1 MEMVS
6 ITFSGR
12 RIGPGDPYPLMGST
26 LVGREDDLR
35 QIVELLDQ
43 DHARLIALTGPA
55 GVGKTRLAHKI
66 AGRLGGRFEQG
77 VACVRLE
84 SVSDDGAVP
93 REVARA
99 LGLREHSQCHAPRL
113 LADALAD
120 AHVLLV
126 LDGFDHTA
134 DSRVWLHDLL
144 TVAPLLKVVVT
155 SREPL
160 GFPHEHE
167 YQVRPLSPAEAAEV
181 FLRRASEIV
190 PGFSPDQAEM
200 EAVEEICNRV
210 GGIPLAVEIAASWTK
225 DISPGDL
232 PARLDD
238 RPESLP
244 PEAGP
249 VWSYDLLQRPEQ
261 MLLCRLAMF
270 SGGFTEDA
278 ANFVAC
284 WPDAPA
290 GDAALESLTSLVD
303 YGLVSRTPGSAPLA
317 FQMHEA
323 IRSFEQCHDPVNGDD
338 LAPLAFAEYYRSLG
352 ARAEEGLAG
361 PQQVRWLDLLE
372 DEYPN
377 IRHALAWLEAN
388 DRLHHAVELLSQIQ
402 YFISIRGHTLE
413 ILERMVRWLDATML
427 VPWSPEHGLAQLTLG
442 RLYQNT
448 GQFELSIRM
457 LTEAAATFMA
467 NGDLRH
473 AAMAKTLVA
482 ADYALMGLTEEVG
495 VLASE
500 ALELARPLGMS
511 RFVAAALSWQAW
523 HAEATGDQERAD
535 ALREEVSGIARET
548 GDRWAMSFGL
558 APRAR
563 TALEAGDCET
573 AERLA
578 TELRDILAEIGS
590 LHDLPA
596 AYQLLAMIAEARGDL
611 ESATNHLQQAIS
623 HADACGNRPFG
634 AVLALQAADVELRRG
649 RLDESGRYLSGAMLR
664 HDASVLGAR
673 ANDILYVCAALAH
686 WRGEGV
692 ASARFLGAASVTD
705 MAFAEGRDSL
715 AESLRQEL
723 GPDCFEREFAS
734 GIAWD
739 ADTALRAA
747 RTFLDAPRHETQIP
761 FPD

>member
-1 MEMVS
+1 
-6 ITFSGR
+6 
-12 RIGPGDPYPLMGST
+12 
-26 LVGREDDLR
+26 
-35 QIVELLDQ
+35 
-43 DHARLIALTGPA
+43 
-55 GVGKTRLAHKI
+55 
-66 AGRLGGRFEQG
+66 
-77 VACVRLE
+77 
-84 SVSDDGAVP
+84 
-93 REVARA
+93 
-99 LGLREHSQCHAPRL
+99 
-113 LADALAD
+113 
-120 AHVLLV
+120 
-126 LDGFDHTA
+126 
-134 DSRVWLHDLL
+134 
-144 TVAPLLKVVVT
+144 
-155 SREPL
+155 
-160 GFPHEHE
+160 
-167 YQVRPLSPAEAAEV
+167 
-181 FLRRASEIV
+181 
-190 PGFSPDQAEM
+190 
-200 EAVEEICNRV
+200 
-210 GGIPLAVEIAASWTK
+210 
-225 DISPGDL
+225 
-232 PARLDD
+232 
-238 RPESLP
+238 
-244 PEAGP
+244 
-249 VWSYDLLQRPEQ
+249 
-261 MLLCRLAMF
+261 
-270 SGGFTEDA
+270 
-278 ANFVAC
+278 
-284 WPDAPA
+284 
-290 GDAALESLTSLVD
+290 
-303 YGLVSRTPGSAPLA
+303 
-317 FQMHEA
+317 
-323 IRSFEQCHDPVNGDD
+323 
-338 LAPLAFAEYYRSLG
+338 
-352 ARAEEGLAG
+352 
-361 PQQVRWLDLLE
+361 
-372 DEYPN
+372 
-377 IRHALAWLEAN
+377 
-388 DRLHHAVELLSQIQ
+388 
-402 YFISIRGHTLE
+402 
-413 ILERMVRWLDATML
+413 
-427 VPWSPEHGLAQLTLG
+427 
-442 RLYQNT
+442 
-448 GQFELSIRM
+448 
-457 LTEAAATFMA
+457 
-467 NGDLRH
+467 
-473 AAMAKTLVA
+473 LVA

-623 HADACGNRPFG
+623 HADACGNRLFG

-705 MAFAEGRDSL
+705 MALAEGRDSL